1 MLILSLALS
10 NVERNTLGQSSE
22 KLPDLTGTIQRHKQG
37 MLSDDLMQGKLTQE
51 VITLRA
57 RMYKV
62 LQESENYGYKSG
74 QRGFIIGNI
83 IDSRIKG
90 EPSDDYKVE
99 MVVDNERI
107 SASVLEAA
115 DDINTKQETP
125 IVINREI
132 IPKFRLEDYTKKLYI
147 KSIDDDY
154 KLLEFFISLYVDPYD
169 RKTNLLLSN
178 IKKAIA
184 NPRVSDLLDI
194 NEVVFISNNTLGSK
208 NFLEY
213 HYDVVNFVK
222 ITEFDGNYVIKFKCK
237 NTMNGVSTIE
247 QYADKDLDDRYKN
260 KEKRNNKN

>member
-10 NVERNTLGQSSE
+10 NVERNTLGQSTE
-22 KLPDLTGTIQRHKQG
+22 KLPDLTGTVQRHKQG

-74 QRGFIIGNI
+74 KRGFVVGNT

-99 MVVDNERI
+99 MVVNNERI
-107 SASVLEAA
+107 SASILESA
-115 DDINTKQETP
+115 DNIDTKQETP

-132 IPKFRLEDYTKKLYI
+132 TPKFKLEDYTKKLYI
-147 KSIDDDY
+147 KSINDEY

-178 IKKAIA
+178 IKKAIN
-184 NPRVSDLLDI
+184 NPRTSDLLDI
-194 NEVVFISNNTLGSK
+194 KEVVFISNNTLGTK

-213 HYDVVNFVK
+213 HYDVLNFDK
-222 ITEFDGNYVIKFKCK
+222 IVEFEGNYVIKFKCK
-237 NTMNGVSTIE
+237 CTMNGQSTIDK
-247 QYADKDLDDRYKN
+247 YVDKDLDERYKN
-260 KEKRNNKN
+260 KVKRNNG